1 MFNCYN
7 AGAKEN
13 VEKELQKLT
22 NTVDAQQKQIA
33 GVASDTVNFSKA
45 EDQNI
50 RNFLSDVQKAQ
61 AEIGGDKKA
70 LKALMVSIELSLE
83 TKH

>member
-1 MFNCYN
+1 M
-7 AGAKEN
+7 
-13 VEKELQKLT
+13 
-22 NTVDAQQKQIA
+22 
-33 GVASDTVNFSKA
+33 ASDTVNFSKA

-61 AEIGGDKKA
+61 AEIVGDKKA